1 MKTITPTELRSNI
14 YQILDEILDTGIP
27 IEIEKGGKK
36 LLIKPVEQPNKLKNL
51 KKRKNIIKGDPNDL
65 VNLTWEKEINLDLP

>member
-27 IEIEKGGKK
+27 IEVDKGGKK
-36 LLIKPVEQPNKLKNL
+36 LLIKPIEHPNKLQNL
-51 KKRKNIIKGDPNDL
+51 KKRKNVIKGDPNDL
-65 VNLTWEKEINLDLP
+65 INLTWEKEINLDLP